1 MTRIRTCTEPSS
13 SRAPKEDTVRSS
25 IDPHGGSNDSLP
37 SGDSDHEV
45 ARIGKPVRLLTI
57 PPVRRRSDRIQW
69 LVRFAAAL
77 IAVGGYV
84 HLCLYRHGY
93 RAIPKIGVSFLL
105 TVVASGVLAIGLLA
119 LQGRGDR
126 LARLAGIGLSAGT
139 LAAFA
144 ISRTPGGLFNFREI
158 GFQPSPQ
165 AALAV
170 LTEGGALLLLVGTFA
185 MERVASRL
193 RTVSS

>member
-1 MTRIRTCTEPSS
+1 M
-13 SRAPKEDTVRSS
+13 RSS
-25 IDPHGGSNDSLP
+25 IDPRVNGNLSAPTFTSADGIS
-37 SGDSDHEV
+37 
-45 ARIGKPVRLLTI
+45 RITKPARLLGF
-57 PPVRRRSDRIQW
+57 PQDPRRSGRLKW
-69 LVRFAAAL
+69 LVRLSALL

-105 TVVASGVLAIGLLA
+105 TVLASGVLALGLLV
-119 LQGRGDR
+119 LRGRGDR

-144 ISRTPGGLFNFREI
+144 LSRTPAGLFNFREI
-158 GFQPSPQ
+158 GFQPAPQ

-170 LTEGGALLLLVGTFA
+170 LTEGGALLLLAVSFA
-185 MERVASRL
+185 MERTASRHRTVAS
-193 RTVSS
+193 